1 MNRKRL
7 YSAVA
12 IILIAIVAVAFF
24 VYYGQSTTNFV
35 KITYFAKT
43 GGGETA
49 DDMIYLFTVKIAN
62 QGHNDVSGLTLVVK
76 VLGNGSE
83 LGSTSLLLSIP
94 SGQERTENPGID
106 LNKNDTVGNTFTY
119 VATFELDG
127 RVVDERTAA
136 G

>member
-24 VYYGQSTTNFV
+24 VYYWQS
-35 KITYFAKT
+35 KT

-49 DDMIYLFTVKIAN
+49 DDMIYLFTVKIAS

-94 SGQERTENPGID
+94 SGQERTENAGID
-106 LNKNDTVGNTFTY
+106 LNKNDTVGNAFSY